1 MYKYYICKCYLK
13 VFLTQGGIFMAR
25 NREISKQNKKKHK
38 EEILNFKNEYN
49 INDEVPFKAVLNIIN
64 KKQE

>member
-1 MYKYYICKCYLK
+1 
-13 VFLTQGGIFMAR
+13 MAR

-49 INDEVPFKAVLNIIN
+49 MNDEVPFKAVLNIIN
-64 KKQE
+64 KK